1 MRLLRSELRRN
12 SFEAR
17 PDVSLWTLGRGE
29 AALQVL
35 GRLDIADLLPN
46 RASSGSE
53 LGVVKGQRE
62 RLVEAY
68 HRSLRRRLVLLPANR
83 RGWGLPTKL
92 PTMGLPHQRNRGV
105 AGVPRAAR
113 THRRRDT
120 SSCRVW

>member
-53 LGVVKGQRE
+53 LGVVKGQRDSLRE

-68 HRSLRRRLVLLPANR
+68 HHSLRRRLVLLPANR
-83 RGWGLPTKL
+83 RGWV
-92 PTMGLPHQRNRGV
+92 LPHYG
-105 AGVPRAAR
+105 AR
-113 THRRRDT
+113 
-120 SSCRVW
+120 WGIKWA